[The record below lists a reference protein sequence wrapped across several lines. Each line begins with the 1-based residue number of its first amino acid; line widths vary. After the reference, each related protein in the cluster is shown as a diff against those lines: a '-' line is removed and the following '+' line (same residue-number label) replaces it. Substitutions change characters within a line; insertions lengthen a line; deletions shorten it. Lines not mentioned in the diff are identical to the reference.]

1 MLLWLV
7 ASESAAWTIAD
18 ASDVVDQIDYD
29 AAQQLAVAADGCY
42 LPAGDSAES
51 PAPFLQHVLSVACAL
66 LLVQL
71 MHEVVALM
79 D

>member
-29 AAQQLAVAADGCY
+29 AAQQLAVAADGSN
-42 LPAGDSAES
+42 LPVADSAES
-51 PAPFLQHVLSVACAL
+51 PAPFLPRVLSVACAL

-71 MHEVVALM
+71 MPEVAVLV